1 MDITKIISSACPFPH
16 FISEA
21 NIIADGFQIAIPDE
35 CKKNC
40 HFKCVEQIESFALEI
55 FLECPYAKKFSLFKK
70 KINGFVILIFGIIL
84 HDSKKISR
92 KQKKKLIY
100 YTVKQESIINWINN
114 LNAFIKKQISYIE
127 ELVKES
133 LNPLH
138 DVKTAISLI
147 FRNTEALIMQENGDT
162 IDEKIENSDPYKKAL
177 FKSVALLEE
186 RIKLMDLISNPS
198 AASHGQR
205 RRTPVYKIIDKL
217 VKVHYVLANKKN
229 IRLKLTGTSYNAPFL
244 YESFSTVP
252 LVLLDNA
259 IKYSIEN
266 QDVVIKVIDLPQN
279 AVRVSI
285 ESYSPYINQDLKKK
299 IFEKGIR
306 GSYAHYVARQGSGMG
321 LFLAR
326 IVANAN
332 NFTIEH
338 SDNGQKNLLNGIE
351 YTVNTFSFEIKDK
364 II

>member
-1 MDITKIISSACPFPH
+1 MDITNIISSACPFPH

-21 NIIADGFQIAIPDE
+21 NIISDGFQIGIPDE

-40 HFKCVEQIESFALEI
+40 YFKCVEQIDSFDLEV
-55 FLECPYAKKFSLFKK
+55 FLECPYAQKFSLFKK
-70 KINGFVILIFGIIL
+70 RINGFVILLFGIIM
-84 HDSKKISR
+84 HDSKKLSR
-92 KQKKKLIY
+92 KQKKKFVY
-100 YTVKQESIINWINN
+100 YMVKPESILNWISN
-114 LNAFIKKQISYIE
+114 LNYFIRAQNSYVD

-162 IDEKIENSDPYKKAL
+162 IDEKIENSDPYKKSL

-205 RRTPVYKIIDKL
+205 RRTPVYKVIDKL
-217 VKVHYVLANKKN
+217 VKVHYELAHKKN
-229 IRLKLTGTSYNAPFL
+229 IRLRLVGSSYNTPFL

-266 QDVVIKVIDLPQN
+266 QDVIIKVIDLPQN
-279 AVRVSI
+279 AVSVSI
-285 ESYSPYINQDLKKK
+285 ESYSPYINQNLKKK
-299 IFEKGIR
+299 IFEKGAR
-306 GSYAHYVARQGSGMG
+306 GSYAHYVAHQGSGMG

-326 IVANAN
+326 IVADAN
-332 NFTIEH
+332 GFTIEH
-338 SDNGQKNLLNGIE
+338 SDNGQKTCLNGIE
-351 YTVNTFSFEIKDK
+351 YTVNTFSFEIRDK
-364 II
+364 MM